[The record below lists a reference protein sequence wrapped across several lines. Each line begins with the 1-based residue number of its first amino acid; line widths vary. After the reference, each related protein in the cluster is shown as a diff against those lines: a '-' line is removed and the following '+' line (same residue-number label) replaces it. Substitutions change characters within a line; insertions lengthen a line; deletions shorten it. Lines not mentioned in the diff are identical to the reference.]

1 MKNLTKKERFEKVLV
16 ELKALEGLDVIAHY
30 YYDHTNLYTNQKDCK
45 IDFNFLDLS
54 IILVNPVAIGGTT
67 KEEIIDNYE
76 TLRDAFVYSA
86 ICGEIGYYFNNPVI
100 LVHTNKYT
108 NEETVKQVN
117 TIFNNCI
124 AKHGDINYMEICDMF
139 NLNMLGNT
147 TDNEAIF
154 EEEFKLRNDLD
165 FLDYK
170 IVENYGEPYMRK
182 KLIRDVATQV
192 YNYITGPEAPSDSFI
207 DTLADEGTQA
217 FAVEIAQIVH
227 KEMGSN
233 ILDDKIYNEFIVNQD
248 FVPEDPVTKY
258 TKAE

>member
-1 MKNLTKKERFEKVLV
+1 MKNLTKKERFDKVLA
-16 ELKALEGLDVIAHY
+16 ELKVLEGLDVIASY
-30 YYDHTNLYTNQKDCK
+30 YYDHKNLYANQKDCK
-45 IDFNFLDLS
+45 IDFDFLDLS
-54 IILVNPVAIGGTT
+54 IILVNPIAIGGIE
-67 KEEIIDNYE
+67 KEEIIDDYE

-108 NEETVKQVN
+108 SEETVKQVN

-139 NLNMLGNT
+139 NLNMLGET
-147 TDNEAIF
+147 TDSGAIF

-170 IVENYGEPYMRK
+170 IVDNYGEPYMRK

-217 FAVEIAQIVH
+217 FAIEIAQIVH

-233 ILDDKIYNEFIVNQD
+233 ILDDKIYNEFIVNKD
-248 FVPEDPVTKY
+248 FVPVDPVTKY

>member
-1 MKNLTKKERFEKVLV
+1 MKNLTKKERFEKVLA

-30 YYDHTNLYTNQKDCK
+30 YYDHTNLYANQKDCK

-54 IILVNPVAIGGTT
+54 IILVNPIAIGGTT
-67 KEEIIDNYE
+67 KEEIIDDYE

-108 NEETVKQVN
+108 SEETVKQVN
-117 TIFNNCI
+117 TIFNNYI

-147 TDNEAIF
+147 TDNEAMF

-248 FVPEDPVTKY
+248 FVPADPVTKY

>member
-1 MKNLTKKERFEKVLV
+1 MKNLTKKERFEKVLA
-16 ELKALEGLDVIAHY
+16 ELKALEGLDIIAHY
-30 YYDHTNLYTNQKDCK
+30 YYDHKNLYANQKDCK
-45 IDFNFLDLS
+45 IDFDFLDLS
-54 IILVNPVAIGGTT
+54 IILVNPIAIGGIE
-67 KEEIIDNYE
+67 KEEIIDDYE

-108 NEETVKQVN
+108 SEETVKQVN
-117 TIFNNCI
+117 TIFNNYI

-217 FAVEIAQIVH
+217 FAIELAQVIH

-248 FVPEDPVTKY
+248 FVPEDSVTKY